1 MALNKGDAISWYQK
15 KIGAYDQQ
23 MWEKSMEQS
32 EIKGLRSKPKKMA
45 RVKSDLIDVD
55 LVRGSTFCKAKPESP
70 WTALTRKGIVRVLFL
85 PFFYQ
90 WWIHVTS
97 KGVFAWLLL
106 LYALQAVASMLFFL
120 VPVANTSELVG
131 PLCLM
136 LLLGT
141 VHCQIVSTRPTKM
154 HWRRRKKRRSAS
166 GETSVDKSR
175 TNYAV
180 NNVLRDAW
188 SSLASKW
195 PRTTV
200 DKKTR
205 SGQIH
210 DSSVSSRTFL
220 NWGCLWKRW
229 KNSSKGKS
237 QEHLESQVSGA
248 TDGESSDED
257 EQVNIHMSA
266 LRHCVEGNS
275 AEYVLRKRE
284 VNTSNPKTR
293 NRYPQCSF
301 QDSDSVAD
309 SEPECSGHIQ
319 ETHGR
324 RGSESTRPGSETDDM
339 LWEDILQGPQYLSTY
354 TSDSEQEHIRA
365 AGKPFEQDDTTQQ
378 SHLFWLQN
386 CNPSSQRLSALIW
399 EGDECKK
406 VEMSILEM
414 SGLIMRRVNEVQ
426 QGMGYQVLGHII
438 TLFLALLPFLV
449 RTFHHVDL
457 DSLTTVSAY
466 DLLDVAFGGASQCLT
481 CILSSILFLERMCL
495 TWLFFFIMCVAE
507 RTYKQ
512 RLLFAKLFS
521 HLTSARKAKKSE
533 IPHFRLKTV
542 QNIKIWLSLRSYLKL
557 LRGHHTFLQYTHNW
571 ELLVWETSLVI
582 FLLRLATLGSETNK
596 KFSNVSILLTEQI
609 NLYLK
614 MEKKPDKKEELNI
627 VNNVLKLATKLMK
640 ELDTPFRLY
649 GLTVNPLIYN
659 ITRVVILSAV
669 SGVISDLLGFNIRL
683 WKIK

>member
-154 HWRRRKKRRSAS
+154 LWRRRKQRRSAS
-166 GETSVDKSR
+166 GEASVDKSR

-180 NNVLRDAW
+180 NNVLRAAW

-195 PRTTV
+195 PRTTA

-210 DSSVSSRTFL
+210 DPSISSRSFL

-237 QEHLESQVSGA
+237 QEHHESQVSGA

-275 AEYVLRKRE
+275 AEYVLKKRE
-284 VNTSNPKTR
+284 VNTSHPKTR
-293 NRYPQCSF
+293 NRYPQCSI
-301 QDSDSVAD
+301 QDSDSEAD

-414 SGLIMRRVNEVQ
+414 SGLIMSRVNEVQ

-438 TLFLALLPFLV
+438 TLILTLLPFLV

-457 DSLTTVSAY
+457 DSLPTVSVY

-557 LRGHHTFLQYTHNW
+557 LRGHHTFLQYTYNW